1 MEDRTLTLIKWMNK
15 TFINLQQ
22 NNLHSITDL
31 RDPFCVEQIL
41 IEM

>member
-15 TFINLQQ
+15 TFMYLQH
-22 NNLHSITDL
+22 NNLKSISDL
-31 RDPFCVEQIL
+31 SDPFCVEQIL